1 MPRFA
6 LLVHDRPVLHWD
18 LLLEQG
24 DSCRTWRLRN
34 SPDTEGDISVEPI
47 SNHRL
52 VYLDYEGP
60 LTGDRG
66 TVSQWDAGTFEWVI
80 DREDYCELR
89 LAGRA
94 RVRMATIEGRTL
106 RWHAE

>member
-18 LLLEQG
+18 LLLEQ
-24 DSCRTWRLRN
+24 
-34 SPDTEGDISVEPI
+34 GDISVEPI